1 MRDRGSAAEKAQ
13 PRSWAKVEEERT
25 EGGRMTPKDQR
36 SGYAVPG
43 DGGVMQVTGQ
53 LVVHI
58 EQRTRRA
65 AQPRPTKP
73 SSIMAPVR
81 AMP

>member
-53 LVVHI
+53 LVVHLDN
-58 EQRTRRA
+58 
-65 AQPRPTKP
+65 
-73 SSIMAPVR
+73 APDGHD
-81 AMP
+81 